1 LRALGSELIQFFAL
15 MLWVAAGLAF
25 ALGTPELGVAIIL
38 VVVINALFSFYQ
50 EYRAERATNALFL
63 LLPQQTWSF
72 AMGSGLRS
80 LSRKLVPGDVLLL
93 REGSRISCDARVVS
107 SGGLHVDN
115 SILTGESK
123 PVARGAEAPETDD
136 LMSAQNVVFAGT
148 FVTSGFGAAV
158 VVATGEATQ
167 LAGISRLTG
176 AVVRRP
182 TPLRI
187 DLHRTVRVIAACA
200 FGMGL
205 AFFALSFLL
214 GGSAKSGLL
223 FAVGVIVALVP
234 NGLLPTV
241 TTSLAI
247 SAKRMARRRVLVRHL
262 ESIETLGATTVI
274 CSDKTGTMTANQ
286 MNVQAVAGLQVYG
299 ETARSLG
306 SRLQH
311 PRSHTQGRSPALA
324 GRTGA
329 TRNALENGGPL
340 RKCNRGTTRGQ
351 LALLRRSKDGALV
364 AFAVKGGC
372 PRESAERAEPRVHEF
387 AFDTTRRRISTVH
400 QTSSGGFEILV

>member
-1 LRALGSELIQFFAL
+1 MRLSPDAALGALRTSRQGLSDDEAEVRRRRYGRNELPKPAGSGLLRALGSELIQFFAL

-123 PVARGAEAPETDD
+123 PVARGADPPETDD

-214 GGSAKSGLL
+214 GASAKSALL

-286 MNVQAVAGLQVYG
+286 MNVQAVTVTGK
-299 ETARSLG
+299 
-306 SRLQH
+306 RLVV
-311 PRSHTQGRSPALA
+311 SGVGFS
-324 GRTGA
+324 
-329 TRNALENGGPL
+329 
-340 RKCNRGTTRGQ
+340 TRGAILKDGRPLSPEE
-351 LALLRRSKDGALV
+351 LAPLGTLLKTAVLCGNATVEQHEGSWRCFGDPRTVRWSLLR
-364 AFAVKGGC
+364 
-372 PRESAERAEPRVHEF
+372 
-387 AFDTTRRRISTVH
+387 
-400 QTSSGGFEILV
+400 